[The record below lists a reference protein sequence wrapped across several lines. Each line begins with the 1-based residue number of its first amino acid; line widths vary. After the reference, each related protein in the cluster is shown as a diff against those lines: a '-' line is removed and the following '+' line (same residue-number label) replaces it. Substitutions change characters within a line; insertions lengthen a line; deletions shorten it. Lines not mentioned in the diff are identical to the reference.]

1 MEKEGESKKEKKMK
15 NNLNFLI
22 SSKNIILKLL
32 CIWVSFLPQGNTRF
46 VFFKVIVLFSSF
58 IVDIV
63 DL

>member
-32 CIWVSFLPQGNTRF
+32 CICVSFLPQGNTRF